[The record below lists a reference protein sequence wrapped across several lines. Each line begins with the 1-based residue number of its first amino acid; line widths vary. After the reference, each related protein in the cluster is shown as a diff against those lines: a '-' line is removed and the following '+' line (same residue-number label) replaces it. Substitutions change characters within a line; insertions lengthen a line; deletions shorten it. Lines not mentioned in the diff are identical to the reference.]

1 MPCVEA
7 PTQVLTGV
15 VANPVSRIHLL
26 FGATKPIPDEALAAR
41 YGSSE
46 GYLKAY
52 EQAADAAIEA
62 GFAVPE
68 DRAELL
74 DGANPDLIPAEPS
87 PLFVER
93 AARPARRTLGVS

>member
-74 DGANPDLIPAEPS
+74 DGANPDLIP
-87 PLFVER
+87 
-93 AARPARRTLGVS
+93 G